1 MPLPLGTAIL
11 ISTVSVSKLKPPML
25 LEVDDEQ
32 RYVDWCTQEQ
42 IICEKVKFVTAG
54 YPDRLS
60 MLPTGLHVWIEFK
73 RRGKKPEKNQLYRIA
88 KLRFSGALAGWTD
101 DSRIAIDAVSS
112 ILAATR
118 LPETWNQ
125 IATLAIRWGFV
136 FGPRF
141 RKDEYL
147 FGSSKDI
154 EGQRV
159 CLQMFDRSAAA
170 PDVQGMA

>member
-1 MPLPLGTAIL
+1 
-11 ISTVSVSKLKPPML
+11 VL

-32 RYVDWCTQEQ
+32 RYVDWCVQER

-88 KLRFSGALAGWTD
+88 KLRSSGALAGWTD
-101 DSRIAIDAVSS
+101 DSRIAIAAVEA
-112 ILAATR
+112 LLVATR
-118 LPETWNQ
+118 LPETWYQ
-125 IATLAIRWGFV
+125 IAPLAIRWGLI
-136 FGPRF
+136 FGPGF

-154 EGQRV
+154 EGQRL
-159 CLQMFDRSAAA
+159 CLQMFDRGAPA
-170 PDVQGMA
+170 PDVQGVA